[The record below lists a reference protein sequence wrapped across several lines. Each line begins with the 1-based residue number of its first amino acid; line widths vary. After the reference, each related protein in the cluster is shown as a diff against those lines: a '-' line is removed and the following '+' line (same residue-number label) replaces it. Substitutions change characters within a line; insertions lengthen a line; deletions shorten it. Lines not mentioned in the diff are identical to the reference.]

1 MPIRSTARLGVNA
14 LSFWPFIP
22 IAARAPVYG
31 RLIMELLADQR
42 VPWSSKAVLG
52 LAAVYVASPID
63 VVPDFIPFVSRIDD
77 LAVVIIAVDLF
88 LETVPRDL
96 VVEKMYG
103 LGIDGRELE
112 RDMESVRRFLPLP
125 VRAAARRL
133 PGIIE
138 SAAGFVRDEL
148 AARGIIIPGD
158 PDREAGRT

>member
-1 MPIRSTARLGVNA
+1 MPLRRTARLGFDA
-14 LSFWPFIP
+14 LSLWPFIP
-22 IAARAPVYG
+22 IASRAPVYG
-31 RLIMELLADQR
+31 RLLLALVTDPR

-63 VVPDFIPFVSRIDD
+63 LVPDFIPFVSRVDD

-96 VVEKMYG
+96 MVEKMYE

-133 PGIIE
+133 PGLIE
-138 SAAGFVRDEL
+138 SAASLVRQEL
-148 AARGIIIPGD
+148 LQRGIITADGAD
-158 PDREAGRT
+158 MEADRT

>member
-1 MPIRSTARLGVNA
+1 MPLRSTVRLGANA
-14 LSFWPFIP
+14 LAFWPFLP
-22 IAARAPVYG
+22 IAGRAPVYG
-31 RLIMELLADQR
+31 RLLLELLADGR

-52 LAAVYVASPID
+52 LAAAYVVSPID
-63 VVPDFIPFVSRIDD
+63 LVPDFIPFISSVDD
-77 LAVVIIAVDLF
+77 VAVVIIALDLL

-96 VVEKMYG
+96 MVEKMYG

-138 SAAGFVRDEL
+138 RAVRTVRNEL
-148 AARGIIIPGD
+148 TERGIMASQE
-158 PDREAGRT
+158 PDREADRT